1 MGFSLV
7 DLIRGNINDEVIN
20 LVSRAVSGSNEQTE
34 AGINSMVPALLT
46 KLSKI
51 TSSKL
56 AREALFQSVSQQD
69 ETISDNLTENLIDDN
84 YKALVSSGSFSVNSL
99 LGIRGIKSLVDGVS
113 RSSGL
118 SSNSSS
124 QLLGISM
131 PLVLSA
137 IKNKLIE
144 EDNLSSA
151 GVAEFFQDQKASIA
165 EHLPEHFF
173 ETADVIT
180 TESSNSPGSSKNP
193 ERKVIHDGNINP
205 RLTHTDEDSSSL
217 LAKFLPLLLLPIIF
231 FFAYQFFY
239 KKAVAPFTL
248 PASLPDTQQISQV
261 GQNNKLTQ
269 VETKSL
275 DELYQIFDSV
285 ESLLD
290 EITDTRT
297 AKAKLT
303 GLEKKVD
310 SLNDLSLKM
319 RGMSS
324 ATKTEAASLV
334 KARIPQ
340 MQATVDRINKI
351 PGGTSAIEPIID
363 KLIQISVNSFI

>member
-180 TESSNSPGSSKNP
+180 TPGGSRSP

>member
-7 DLIRGNINDEVIN
+7 DLIRGKINDEVIN

-34 AGINSMVPALLT
+34 AGLSSIIPALLT
-46 KLSKI
+46 HLSKI

-56 AREALFQSVSQQD
+56 AREALFQSISQQD
-69 ETISDNLTENLIDDN
+69 ETILDNLTQHLIDDN
-84 YKALVSSGSFSVNSL
+84 HKALVRSGAFSVNSL

-124 QLLGISM
+124 LLLGISM

-137 IKNKLIE
+137 IKNKLVE

-165 EHLPEHFF
+165 EHLPTNFF
-173 ETADVIT
+173 ETADVVTNAERDVTRDRAINPSQT
-180 TESSNSPGSSKNP
+180 QPHTQTDGSS
-193 ERKVIHDGNINP
+193 
-205 RLTHTDEDSSSL
+205 SSFVVR
-217 LAKFLPLLLLPIIF
+217 FLPLLLLPIIF
-231 FFAYQFFY
+231 FFSYQFFY
-239 KKAVAPFTL
+239 KKAVTPFTL
-248 PASLPDTQQISQV
+248 PAMVSDVRQGSQA
-261 GQNNKLTQ
+261 GQNNQLTKE
-269 VETKSL
+269 ETKSL
-275 DELYQIFDSV
+275 DKLYQIFDSV
-285 ESLLD
+285 EILLN

-303 GLEKKVD
+303 GLEKKVE
-310 SLNDLSLKM
+310 SLNELSLKM
-319 RGMSS
+319 RGMSP

-334 KARIPQ
+334 RSRIPQ
-340 MQATVDRINKI
+340 MQATINRINKI

-363 KLIQISVNSFI
+363 KLIQISVDSFI

>member
-7 DLIRGNINDEVIN
+7 DLIKGKINDEVIN
-20 LVSRAVSGSNEQTE
+20 LISRAVSGSNDHTE
-34 AGINSMVPALLT
+34 AGLTSMIPALLT
-46 KLSKI
+46 KLSTI

-56 AREALFQSVSQQD
+56 AREALFQSICQQD
-69 ETISDNLTENLIDDN
+69 ETIPDNLTDHLIDDN
-84 YKALVSSGSFSVNSL
+84 HKTLISSGSFSVNSL

-113 RSSGL
+113 QSSGL

-124 QLLGISM
+124 LLLGISM

-151 GVAEFFQDQKASIA
+151 GVAEFFQDQQTSIA
-165 EHLPEHFF
+165 EHLPANFF
-173 ETADVIT
+173 ETADVVT
-180 TESSNSPGSSKNP
+180 NTNTNTKTKKDVTRDS
-193 ERKVIHDGNINP
+193 VINP
-205 RLTHTDEDSSSL
+205 FQTQAHNQANEDNSSFVV
-217 LAKFLPLLLLPIIF
+217 KFLPLLLLPVIF

-239 KKAVAPFTL
+239 KKTVAPLTL
-248 PASLPDTQQISQV
+248 PSTVSDARQVSQV
-261 GQNNKLTQ
+261 GQHNPLTID
-269 VETKSL
+269 ETKSL

-303 GLEKKVD
+303 GLEKKVE
-310 SLNDLSLKM
+310 SLNELSLKM
-319 RGMSS
+319 RGMSP

-334 KARIPQ
+334 KSRIPQ
-340 MQATVDRINKI
+340 MQATIDRINRI
-351 PGGTSAIEPIID
+351 PGGTSTIEPIID
-363 KLIQISVNSFI
+363 KLIQISVDSFI

>member
-1 MGFSLV
+1 MGFNLV
-7 DLIRGNINDEVIN
+7 DLIRGKINDEVIN

-34 AGINSMVPALLT
+34 AGLNSMIPALLT
-46 KLSKI
+46 KLSEI

-69 ETISDNLTENLIDDN
+69 ETIPDNLTENLIDDN
-84 YKALVSSGSFSVNSL
+84 HKALVSSGSFSVNSL
-99 LGIRGIKSLVDGVS
+99 LGLRGIKSLVDGVS
-113 RSSGL
+113 RNSGL
-118 SSNSSS
+118 SSKSSS

-151 GVAEFFQDQKASIA
+151 GVAEFFQDQKSSIA
-165 EHLPEHFF
+165 EHLPERFF

-180 TESSNSPGSSKNP
+180 TQGNSRSH
-193 ERKVIHDGNINP
+193 ERKAIHDGNINP
-205 RLTHTDEDSSSL
+205 RLTHTDEGSSSL
-217 LAKFLPLLLLPIIF
+217 VAKILPLLLLPIIF

-239 KKAVAPFTL
+239 KKAVTPFTL
-248 PASLPDTQQISQV
+248 PASLPDTQQASQV
-261 GQNNKLTQ
+261 GQNNKLTE

-285 ESLLD
+285 ESLLN

-297 AKAKLT
+297 AKAQLT
-303 GLEKKVD
+303 GLEKKVE
-310 SLNDLSLKM
+310 SLNELSLKM

-340 MQATVDRINKI
+340 MQATIDRINKI

-363 KLIQISVNSFI
+363 KLIQISVDSFI